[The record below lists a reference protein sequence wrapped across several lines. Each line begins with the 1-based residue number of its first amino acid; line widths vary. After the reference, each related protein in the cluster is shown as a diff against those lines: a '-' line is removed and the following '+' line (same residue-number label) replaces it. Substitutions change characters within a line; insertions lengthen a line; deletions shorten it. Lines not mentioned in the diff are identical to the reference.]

1 MYCSVWWIKEWI
13 SIHLKHFITAFHT
26 FADSAWGNYPQFIG
40 AGMSEWGNQ
49 RPSPN
54 AQKTNTVHKS
64 NWIFIINF
72 YPLCITWASRML
84 KPGSA
89 SVNFHGLVKK
99 KKNMTQRILNP
110 QWSKT
115 HCWVLRFFLEA
126 FSSQRSS
133 IFLHCH
139 IVLFSSKSQSQLLC
153 CYVISNVFFLLLL
166 LNWYCAGC
174 RSEICSN
181 TLSWIHTHH
190 HDPADPVSKQ
200 GAGEKHTHTEDIFYN
215 SLDVSLSIQSF

>member
-1 MYCSVWWIKEWI
+1 MNGWQGENDGCAAPCGRTGDLTPEYTSAPGTVMLSVAWWASSASLPAAGKLVTSTIILIIFMLWVNSRTWNLPCLQTRKHDGSI
-13 SIHLKHFITAFHT
+13 SNKKKKPQKFHCVMSYVISVHLKHFITAFHKS

-89 SVNFHGLVKK
+89 PVNFHGLVKK
-99 KKNMTQRILNP
+99 KKT
-110 QWSKT
+110 WHKESWT
-115 HCWVLRFFLEA
+115 HNGAKHISEYCIFF
-126 FSSQRSS
+126 
-133 IFLHCH
+133 
-139 IVLFSSKSQSQLLC
+139 
-153 CYVISNVFFLLLL
+153 
-166 LNWYCAGC
+166 
-174 RSEICSN
+174 
-181 TLSWIHTHH
+181 
-190 HDPADPVSKQ
+190 
-200 GAGEKHTHTEDIFYN
+200 
-215 SLDVSLSIQSF
+215 